1 MITVHTV
8 IVILALICLLAAACE
23 VQKPRFNL
31 LAAGLFLW
39 LLSTLITSGAV
50 R

>member
-1 MITVHTV
+1 MTTMLHVALV
-8 IVILALICLLAAACE
+8 LLGLICLLAASIDS
-23 VQKPRFNL
+23 KFWRINL

-39 LLSTLITSGAV
+39 LLSTVVS